1 MSEMATNASVFIS
14 YASDA
19 KQQAEELTR
28 DLERQ
33 GIDPWVDFKDLQPGQ
48 RVSEE
53 LQSAIDRAAWF
64 VFLVGSK
71 SRTTPW
77 LEAEWSAAL
86 ARTWESEDKRLL
98 PIVFGDGQLP
108 PFLRN
113 WVALRVNPDT
123 EGSTWTRKVL
133 DVLRS
138 VRSASAAH
146 DAGKGS
152 KEFQRRLEELSLAAK
167 ALREDQPA
175 RDPSGRNPLK

>member
-1 MSEMATNASVFIS
+1 MEVAANANVFIS
-14 YASDA
+14 YASDT
-19 KQQAEELTR
+19 KPLAEELTR
-28 DLERQ
+28 DLESQ
-33 GIDPWVDFKDLQPGQ
+33 GIEPWVDFKDLHPGQ

-53 LQSAIDRAAWF
+53 LQRAIEQAAWF
-64 VFLVGSK
+64 VFLVGAE
-71 SRTTPW
+71 SRTTRW

-123 EGSTWTRKVL
+123 EASTWTRRVV

-138 VRSASAAH
+138 VRSESTQDAS
-146 DAGKGS
+146 KGGQ
-152 KEFQRRLEELSLAAK
+152 EFQRRLEEFNYAAK
-167 ALREDQPA
+167 ALWEDSPA
-175 RDPSGRNPLK
+175 PHSAERFPSR

>member
-1 MSEMATNASVFIS
+1 MNGGQSGKRCAI
-14 YASDA
+14 
-19 KQQAEELTR
+19 
-28 DLERQ
+28 
-33 GIDPWVDFKDLQPGQ
+33 KDLHPEQ

-53 LQSAIDRAAWF
+53 LQRAADPAAWF
-64 VFLVGSK
+64 VVLVGLK

-77 LEAEWSAAL
+77 LEAEWSTAL

-123 EGSTWTRKVL
+123 EASTWTRKVL

-138 VRSASAAH
+138 VRSATSAH
-146 DAGKGS
+146 DAGKAV
-152 KEFQRRLEELSLAAK
+152 KNQRRHMELNHAAE
-167 ALREDQPA
+167 ALWEDQPA
-175 RDPSGRNPLK
+175 RDSVERHPFK

>member
-1 MSEMATNASVFIS
+1 MAASANVFIS
-14 YASDA
+14 YASDT
-19 KQQAEELTR
+19 KPLAEELTR
-28 DLERQ
+28 DLEKQ
-33 GIDPWVDFKDLQPGQ
+33 GIEPWVDFKDLRPGQ

-53 LQSAIDRAAWF
+53 LQRAIDRAAWF
-64 VFLVGSK
+64 VVLVGSR

-123 EGSTWTRKVL
+123 EASTWTRKVL

-138 VRSASAAH
+138 VRSVAAAH
-146 DAGKGS
+146 DVGKGRT
-152 KEFQRRLEELSLAAK
+152 EFQQRLEELNHAAE
-167 ALREDQPA
+167 ALREDQPV
-175 RDPSGRNPLK
+175 RDSAERHI